1 MGSKP
6 HTCFLSFAANQ
17 DVCETQILNE
27 EGSILSPRYPKDYPE
42 DVVCRWIIQIP
53 SEELEHRQYIKLTFE
68 AFQLEYDSSCYF
80 DKLTVYDGLSENN
93 TMLGT
98 FCGDNIPPPLLS
110 SGAQMVVKL
119 TSDYSMTYKG
129 FNATIEF
136 TNTLG

>member
-1 MGSKP
+1 M
-6 HTCFLSFAANQ
+6 
-17 DVCETQILNE
+17 
-27 EGSILSPRYPKDYPE
+27 
-42 DVVCRWIIQIP
+42 CRWLIQISP
-53 SEELEHRQYIKLTFE
+53 DEFEHRQYIKLTFE
-68 AFQLEYDSSCYF
+68 EFQLEHGSSCHF

-98 FCGDNIPPPLLS
+98 FCGDNIPPALFS

-136 TNTLG
+136 TNTLGGHNKPVIFL